1 MNTLSPISPFKF
13 WCQKVLPLVYD
24 DSLSYYELLCKVVKY
39 LNEVIGN
46 LNSTNENFEELVKMY
61 DELKSYVDNYFA
73 NLDVQNEI
81 NIKLDKMAEDGT
93 LATIINQQIFKQ
105 LNERIVALEK
115 PALSDSVQ
123 TFNGFNQG
131 FRVNVTKDFVTQI
144 ARKTVTASLGF
155 KTDTG
160 TSLSAVQYLNL
171 DFPITEPILVGNSD
185 SFGMYVTNANRINA
199 GRLSYRIASPYPFD
213 ATHQKALMNF
223 AVFGKKAIPDAN
235 PKYGS
240 GPLRE
245 EALAVAKTYWQA
257 KQDGRKFA
265 YGNNFI
271 YYSSNAVNN
280 DMGEALMECD
290 TLVFMIMSGI
300 RYEDSPYTDTT
311 PNLTYDFANLV
322 INPHGYKWAF
332 NWKNDE
338 TYGGRITNTSSMN
351 WYNWQNG
358 LQFSSLA
365 NVQTGDIAIFR
376 RASAG
381 TFDNVGHVGFIEL
394 VEENG
399 VYVPWVYNVSASA
412 YTEGNILDYTRL
424 TNFYTQNQGRYRA
437 EDTYFMRPNYT
448 DG

>member
-1 MNTLSPISPFKF
+1 MNTVNPISPFKF

-39 LNEVIGN
+39 LDEVISN

-61 DELKSYVDNYFA
+61 GELKSYVDNYFA

-81 NIKLDKMAEDGT
+81 NVKLDKMAEDGT

-123 TFNGFNQG
+123 TFNGFNKG
-131 FRVNVTKDFVTQI
+131 FHVNVTKDFVTQI
-144 ARKTVTASLGF
+144 TRRTVTASLGF
-155 KTDTG
+155 TTDTG

-171 DFPITEPILVGNSD
+171 DFPIKDPVLIGNSD
-185 SFGMYVTNANRINA
+185 AFGMYVTNANKVNA

-213 ATHQKALMNF
+213 ANHQKALMNL
-223 AVFGKKAIPDAN
+223 AVFGRKAIPNAN

-257 KQDGRKFA
+257 KQEGRKFA
-265 YGNNFI
+265 YGSNFI
-271 YYSSNAVNN
+271 YYSSDAVNN

-290 TLVFMIMSGI
+290 TLLFMIMSGI

-338 TYGGRITNTSSMN
+338 TYGGRITNTSTMN

-358 LQFSSLA
+358 LVFSGLD
-365 NVQTGDIAIFR
+365 NVQTGDIAFFR

-381 TFDNVGHVGFIEL
+381 SFDNVGHAAFIEL

-399 VYVPWVYNVSASA
+399 VYVPWIYNVSISE
-412 YTEGNILDYTRL
+412 YTRGNILDHTRL
-424 TNFYTQNQGRYRA
+424 ADFYPQNQGRYRP

-448 DG
+448 NG